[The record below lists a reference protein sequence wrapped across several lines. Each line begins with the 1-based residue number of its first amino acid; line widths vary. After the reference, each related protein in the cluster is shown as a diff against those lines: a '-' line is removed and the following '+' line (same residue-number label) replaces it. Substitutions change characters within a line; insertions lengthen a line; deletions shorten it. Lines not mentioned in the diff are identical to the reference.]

1 MLPPQMAMCGQQQ
14 HLLHDT
20 CGQITGDNS
29 QEQDNTEGAEN
40 TEEEEE
46 TRDDEE
52 EEKQM
57 TACCIQ

>member
-29 QEQDNTEGAEN
+29 QEEDNAEGEK
-40 TEEEEE
+40 E

-57 TACCIQ
+57 TACCIQSLK